1 MAKENKIEANVSI
14 DEAFDEELTT
24 YEQKMVDDA
33 ADRILNDHITPEGLW
48 DLKPVKPVYCNG
60 NKYDVLNFDFS
71 ALKGEDGFN
80 IENEVEIKY
89 HKTVFNPAVS
99 TEYLLLMA
107 IRACKQKIDMDV
119 IMDMSLVD
127 FNRIK
132 NNARFFLLNYA
143 G

>member
-14 DEAFDEELTT
+14 DEAFDEELTAD
-24 YEQKMVDDA
+24 EQKMVDDA

-48 DLKPVKPVYCNG
+48 DFKPVKPVYCNG
-60 NKYDVLNFDFS
+60 KECKVLNFDFS

-80 IENEVEIKY
+80 IENEVETKY

-119 IMDMSLVD
+119 IMGMSLVD